1 MHRSVFAPAVALL
14 FCAVIVSTAF
24 AQAKPAAQSSAPKPA
39 AQTSPPPAAPAKF
52 VAPVKG
58 VATIEVL
65 RGPSKK
71 VGKELVTPLKIR
83 NTSKGSIALL
93 KIDELWYNK
102 KRDMVTAGD
111 FRYKKPFMPGEI
123 IDVEIHS
130 PIVGE
135 PDVSQLTFT
144 HANGKVEFK
153 AVKKFE

>member
-14 FCAVIVSTAF
+14 FCAVIVSTVF

-39 AQTSPPPAAPAKF
+39 AQTSPPPAAPAKY

>member
-14 FCAVIVSTAF
+14 FCAAIVPTAF
-24 AQAKPAAQSSAPKPA
+24 AQAKPATQSSP
-39 AQTSPPPAAPAKF
+39 PPPAAPAKF

-58 VATIEVL
+58 TATIEVV

-71 VGKELVTPLKIR
+71 VGKELVTPLKIK

-102 KRDMVTAGD
+102 KREMVTAGD
-111 FRYKKPFMPGEI
+111 FRYKKPFLPGEV

-144 HANGKVEFK
+144 HANGKIDFK